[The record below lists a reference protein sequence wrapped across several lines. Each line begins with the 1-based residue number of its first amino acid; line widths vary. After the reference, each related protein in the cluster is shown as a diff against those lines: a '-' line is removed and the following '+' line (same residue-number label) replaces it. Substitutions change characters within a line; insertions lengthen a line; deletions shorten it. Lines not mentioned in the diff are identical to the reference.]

1 MIYTKGCA
9 IMKDGII
16 MISVPATTTTEDIKQ
31 IREQYKNNNDK
42 LNILISGNSDFK
54 ETLYDFLKTVTNP

>member
-1 MIYTKGCA
+1 
-9 IMKDGII
+9 MKDGII

-31 IREQYKNNNDK
+31 IREQYKNNNDR

-54 ETLYDFLKTVTNP
+54 ETLYDFLKTATNP

>member
-1 MIYTKGCA
+1 
-9 IMKDGII
+9 MKDGII

-31 IREQYKNNNDK
+31 IREQYKNSNDK

-54 ETLYDFLKTVTNP
+54 ETLYDFLKAATNP

>member
-1 MIYTKGCA
+1 
-9 IMKDGII
+9 MKDGII

-54 ETLYDFLKTVTNP
+54 ETLYDFLKATTNP

>member
-1 MIYTKGCA
+1 
-9 IMKDGII
+9 MKDGII
-16 MISVPATTTTEDIKQ
+16 MISVPATTTAEDIKQ

-54 ETLYDFLKTVTNP
+54 ETLYDFLKTTTNP

>member
-1 MIYTKGCA
+1 
-9 IMKDGII
+9 MKDGII

-42 LNILISGNSDFK
+42 VNILISGNSDFK
-54 ETLYDFLKTVTNP
+54 ETLYDFLKTATNP

>member
-1 MIYTKGCA
+1 
-9 IMKDGII
+9 MKDGII

-54 ETLYDFLKTVTNP
+54 ETLYDFLKTATNQ

>member
-1 MIYTKGCA
+1 
-9 IMKDGII
+9 MKDWII
-16 MISVPATTTTEDIKQ
+16 IISEQATNTTEDIIQ

-54 ETLYDFLKTVTNP
+54 ETLYDFLKTATNP

>member
-1 MIYTKGCA
+1 
-9 IMKDGII
+9 MKDGII

-54 ETLYDFLKTVTNP
+54 ETLSDFLKTATNP

>member
-1 MIYTKGCA
+1 
-9 IMKDGII
+9 MKDGII
-16 MISVPATTTTEDIKQ
+16 MISVPTTTTAEDIKQ

-54 ETLYDFLKTVTNP
+54 ETLYDFLKTATNP

>member
-1 MIYTKGCA
+1 
-9 IMKDGII
+9 MKDGII

-54 ETLYDFLKTVTNP
+54 ETLYDFLKTAINP

>member
-1 MIYTKGCA
+1 
-9 IMKDGII
+9 MKDGII
-16 MISVPATTTTEDIKQ
+16 MISVPATTTAEDIKQ

-42 LNILISGNSDFK
+42 LNIVISGNSDFK

>member
-1 MIYTKGCA
+1 
-9 IMKDGII
+9 MKDGII
-16 MISVPATTTTEDIKQ
+16 MISVPATTTAEDIKQ

-54 ETLYDFLKTVTNP
+54 ETLYDFLKTATNP

>member
-1 MIYTKGCA
+1 
-9 IMKDGII
+9 MKDGII

-42 LNILISGNSDFK
+42 LHILISGNSDFK
-54 ETLYDFLKTVTNP
+54 ETLYDFLKTATNP

>member
-1 MIYTKGCA
+1 
-9 IMKDGII
+9 MKDGII
-16 MISVPATTTTEDIKQ
+16 MISVPSTTTAEDIKQ

-54 ETLYDFLKTVTNP
+54 ETLYDFLKTATNP

>member
-1 MIYTKGCA
+1 
-9 IMKDGII
+9 MKDGII

-54 ETLYDFLKTVTNP
+54 ETLYDFLKAATNP

>member
-1 MIYTKGCA
+1 
-9 IMKDGII
+9 MKDGII

-54 ETLYDFLKTVTNP
+54 ETLYDFLKTTTYP

>member
-1 MIYTKGCA
+1 
-9 IMKDGII
+9 MKDGII
-16 MISVPATTTTEDIKQ
+16 MISVPVTTTTEDIKQ

-54 ETLYDFLKTVTNP
+54 ETLYDFIKTATNP

>member
-1 MIYTKGCA
+1 
-9 IMKDGII
+9 MKDGII
-16 MISVPATTTTEDIKQ
+16 MISVPATMTTEDIKQ

-54 ETLYDFLKTVTNP
+54 ETLYDFLKTATNP

>member
-1 MIYTKGCA
+1 
-9 IMKDGII
+9 MKDGII

-42 LNILISGNSDFK
+42 LNILISGDYDFK
-54 ETLYDFLKTVTNP
+54 ETLYDFIKTATNQ